1 MGGQNWLTTVR
12 RKAEG
17 WGSPMSSGC
26 GEWRNNRCKAD
37 GGRVVLTGGKDAMPG
52 KLRQSVNR
60 RGGSLGS
67 LHRVVLCAQA
77 TADSLMPLCWMLYYI
92 ERRVKRY
99 HLQRPSDPA
108 AARTRGQGS
117 GPKQCFSTSLP
128 RKMETSPSA
137 QPDSRGFGK
146 DQQLRLCPS

>member
-1 MGGQNWLTTVR
+1 MDISREEGSPGAGMGGQNWLTTVR

-60 RGGSLGS
+60 KGGFPWL
-67 LHRVVLCAQA
+67 
-77 TADSLMPLCWMLYYI
+77 
-92 ERRVKRY
+92 
-99 HLQRPSDPA
+99 
-108 AARTRGQGS
+108 
-117 GPKQCFSTSLP
+117 
-128 RKMETSPSA
+128 SA
-137 QPDSRGFGK
+137 
-146 DQQLRLCPS
+146 

>member
-60 RGGSLGS
+60 KGGVPLA
-67 LHRVVLCAQA
+67 LCIGWSSVPRPLQ
-77 TADSLMPLCWMLYYI
+77 TA
-92 ERRVKRY
+92 
-99 HLQRPSDPA
+99 
-108 AARTRGQGS
+108 
-117 GPKQCFSTSLP
+117 
-128 RKMETSPSA
+128 
-137 QPDSRGFGK
+137 
-146 DQQLRLCPS
+146 